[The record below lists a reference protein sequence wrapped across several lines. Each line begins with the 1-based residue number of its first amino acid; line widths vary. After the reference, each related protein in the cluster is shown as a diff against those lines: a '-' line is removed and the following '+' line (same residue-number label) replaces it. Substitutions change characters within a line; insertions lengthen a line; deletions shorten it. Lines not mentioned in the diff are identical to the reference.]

1 MNEAIDA
8 LSIDSASM
16 MNSADRKG
24 ELLEPSGFIGKL
36 LPKFGR
42 KNDDDNSSDDTQL
55 VLFEIL
61 GKFFFWIITTGPPI

>member
-16 MNSADRKG
+16 MNLTDRKG

-36 LPKFGR
+36 VPKFMK

-55 VLFEIL
+55 VLKVDFFEIL
-61 GKFFFWIITTGPPI
+61 GNPRKC